1 MWITPRAHSS
11 PGMFWIKCR
20 ENEFFEMLEAKG
32 GSNSGTLLGNV
43 VSVVL
48 SSSEK
53 NALKFRI
60 VIKSSVPQVVAVSNS
75 YDQMLV

>member
-1 MWITPRAHSS
+1 
-11 PGMFWIKCR
+11 
-20 ENEFFEMLEAKG
+20 MLEAKG

-53 NALKFRI
+53 DALKYRI
-60 VIKSSVPQVVAVSNS
+60 VIKSSIPQVVAVSNS
-75 YDQMLV
+75 YDQMLVCGE